1 MVPVN
6 KVIFTMQPKQQFKK
20 DFHTNTNYH
29 IKKELLANKEYVRDK
44 TTLKAHRISNFLLIL
59 VMKK

>member
-1 MVPVN
+1 
-6 KVIFTMQPKQQFKK
+6 MQPKQQFKK